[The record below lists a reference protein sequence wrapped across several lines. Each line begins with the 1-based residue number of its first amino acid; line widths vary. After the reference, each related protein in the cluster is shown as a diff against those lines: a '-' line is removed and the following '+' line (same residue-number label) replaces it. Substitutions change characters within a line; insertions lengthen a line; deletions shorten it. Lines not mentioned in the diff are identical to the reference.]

1 MKIFFSVGEPSGD
14 VHGANLIRALKDAYE
29 GDGELQCVGFGGPKM
44 QEAGAE
50 ILFDLTSLAVMWFGR
65 VLWNI
70 GTFFSLAA
78 QAQDYFEIE
87 RPDAVVLIDYPGFNW
102 HIAKRAHKAGIPVYY
117 YSPPQ
122 IWGWAQWRVRKMRK
136 WVDCILSGLPFE
148 TQWFQDQGC
157 RCIYVGHPFFD
168 ETEKQALEGC
178 RQEAVGSSDSLTGGE
193 YVYGGRVLPAL
204 VADNVRSP
212 EITPHSSLLTPHSSP
227 IESSKKAI
235 QIGIFPGSRTQEVEQ
250 NITTMLKAARIIQ
263 EQFAQVSAT
272 PIQFRVAAFKDEH
285 WGIIA
290 PKAAKARLDDI
301 VIEVGAAPKIMASSD
316 AVMAVSGSVS
326 LELLYYTVPSVILYK
341 TSWLGM
347 FLQSI
352 FRKVKYITLVN
363 LLEYGAVSAQAPDLP
378 IAPNPREALF
388 PEFLT
393 ARDKSEAIAYNI
405 LSWISDSEEYERKK
419 EKLEELKS
427 HVCRPGAAQKAAE
440 IILKNMYY

>member
-14 VHGANLIRALKDAYE
+14 VHGANLIRALKNAYQGE
-29 GDGELQCVGFGGPKM
+29 GELQCVGFGGPKM

-50 ILFDLTSLAVMWFGR
+50 LMFDLTSLAVMWFGR

-70 GTFFSLAA
+70 GTFFNLAA
-78 QAQDYFEIE
+78 QAEEYFEIE
-87 RPDAVVLIDYPGFNW
+87 KPNAVVLIDYPGFNW

-168 ETEKQALEGC
+168 ETEKFELGS
-178 RQEAVGSSDSLTGGE
+178 RQEAVGSSE
-193 YVYGGRVLPAL
+193 
-204 VADNVRSP
+204 N
-212 EITPHSSLLTPHSSP
+212 LLATRNSQLAT
-227 IESSKKAI
+227 KKTI

-301 VIEVGAAPKIMASSD
+301 VIEVGAASKIMASSD

-326 LELLYYTVPSVILYK
+326 LELLYYKIPTVILYK
-341 TSWLGM
+341 TCWLGM

-363 LLEYGAVSAQAPDLP
+363 LLEYGAVPAQAPDLP

-393 ARDKSEAIAYNI
+393 ARDASEAVASNI
-405 LSWISDSEEYERKK
+405 LSWISDPEEYERKK

>member
-14 VHGANLIRALKDAYE
+14 VHGANLIRALKNAYKGE
-29 GDGELQCVGFGGPKM
+29 GELQCVGFGGPKM

-50 ILFDLTSLAVMWFGR
+50 LMFDLTSLAVMWFGR

-70 GTFFSLAA
+70 GTFFNLAA
-78 QAQDYFEIE
+78 QAEEYFEIE
-87 RPDAVVLIDYPGFNW
+87 KPNAVVLIDYPGFNW

-168 ETEKQALEGC
+168 ETEKFELGNREQGI
-178 RQEAVGSSDSLTGGE
+178 GNS
-193 YVYGGRVLPAL
+193 
-204 VADNVRSP
+204 NSP
-212 EITPHSSLLTPHSSP
+212 EANLKTPHSSLLTPNSSP
-227 IESSKKAI
+227 IDSKKKTI

-290 PKAAKARLDDI
+290 PKAAKARLDDV
-301 VIEVGAAPKIMASSD
+301 VIEVGAASKIMASSD

-326 LELLYYTVPSVILYK
+326 LELLYYKIPTVILYK
-341 TSWLGM
+341 TCWLGM

-363 LLEYGAVSAQAPDLP
+363 LLEYGAVPAQAPDLP

-393 ARDKSEAIAYNI
+393 ARDASEAIADNI
-405 LSWISDSEEYERKK
+405 LSWISDPEEYERKK

>member
-14 VHGANLIRALKDAYE
+14 VHGANLIRALKDAYQGE
-29 GDGELQCVGFGGPKM
+29 GELQCVGFGGPKM

-50 ILFDLTSLAVMWFGR
+50 LMFDLTSLAVMWFGR

-70 GTFFSLAA
+70 GTFFNLAA
-78 QAQDYFEIE
+78 QAEEYFEIE
-87 RPDAVVLIDYPGFNW
+87 KPNAVVLIDYPGFNW

-168 ETEKQALEGC
+168 ETEKFELGNREQGI
-178 RQEAVGSSDSLTGGE
+178 GNS
-193 YVYGGRVLPAL
+193 
-204 VADNVRSP
+204 NSP
-212 EITPHSSLLTPHSSP
+212 EANLKTPHSSLLTPNSSP
-227 IESSKKAI
+227 IDSKKKTI

-290 PKAAKARLDDI
+290 PKAAKARLDDV
-301 VIEVGAAPKIMASSD
+301 VIEVGAASKIMASSD

-326 LELLYYTVPSVILYK
+326 LELLYYKIPTVILYK
-341 TSWLGM
+341 TCWLGM

-363 LLEYGAVSAQAPDLP
+363 LLEYGAVPAQAPDLP

-393 ARDKSEAIAYNI
+393 ARDASEAVASNI
-405 LSWISDSEEYERKK
+405 LSWISDPEEYERKK

>member
-1 MKIFFSVGEPSGD
+1 MKIFFSAGEPSGD
-14 VHGANLIRALKDAYE
+14 VHGANLIRALKDAYQ
-29 GDGELQCVGFGGPKM
+29 GDDLQCVGFGGPKM
-44 QEAGAE
+44 KEAGAE
-50 ILFDLTSLAVMWFGR
+50 LMFDLTSLAVMWLGG

-70 GTFFSLAA
+70 KTFFSLAA
-78 QAQDYFEIE
+78 QAQEYFEIE
-87 RPDAVVLIDYPGFNW
+87 KPDAVVLIDYPGFNW

-168 ETEKQALEGC
+168 ETEKFELEGS
-178 RQEAVGSSDSLTGGE
+178 RQEAVGSSEDVSSDSTK
-193 YVYGGRVLPAL
+193 
-204 VADNVRSP
+204 N
-212 EITPHSSLLTPHSSP
+212 
-227 IESSKKAI
+227 AI
-235 QIGIFPGSRTQEVEQ
+235 QIGILPGSRTQEVKQ
-250 NITTMLKAARIIQ
+250 NIATMLKAARLIQ
-263 EQFAQVSAT
+263 ERFAQVSSV

-290 PKAAKARLDDI
+290 PKAAKAGLDDI
-301 VIEVGAAPKIMASSD
+301 VIEVGAASKIMATSD

-326 LELLYYTVPSVILYK
+326 LELLYYQVPTVILYK

-363 LLEYGAVSAQAPDLP
+363 LLEYGAVPAQAPDLP
-378 IAPNPREALF
+378 IAPNPRKALF

-393 ARDKSEAIAYNI
+393 ARDMSEEIADNI
-405 LSWISDSEEYERKK
+405 VSWISDPEEYERKR
-419 EKLEELKS
+419 EQLTELKN
-427 HVCRPGAAQKAAE
+427 HVCRPGAAQKAAD

>member
-29 GDGELQCVGFGGPKM
+29 GEGELQCVGFGGPKM

-50 ILFDLTSLAVMWFGR
+50 LLFDLTSLAVMWVGR

-70 GTFFSLAA
+70 GTFFSLAS

-87 RPDAVVLIDYPGFNW
+87 KPDAVVLIDYPGFNW

-136 WVDCILSGLPFE
+136 WVDCVLSGLPFE
-148 TQWFQDQGC
+148 TQWFQDHGC

-168 ETEKQALEGC
+168 ETEKFELEGSRQEAILGN
-178 RQEAVGSSDSLTGGE
+178 RQEAVGSSEVTQNPLATRNSKLAT
-193 YVYGGRVLPAL
+193 
-204 VADNVRSP
+204 
-212 EITPHSSLLTPHSSP
+212 
-227 IESSKKAI
+227 KKAL

-250 NITTMLKAARIIQ
+250 NISTMLKAARIIQ
-263 EQFAQVSAT
+263 ERFAQISAI

-301 VIEVGAAPKIMASSD
+301 VIEVGAASKIMATSD

-326 LELLYYTVPSVILYK
+326 LELLYYIVPTVILYK

-363 LLEYGAVSAQAPDLP
+363 LLEYGAVPAQAPDLP
-378 IAPNPREALF
+378 IAPNPHEALF

-393 ARDKSEAIAYNI
+393 ARDKSEAIAEKI
-405 LSWISDSEEYERKK
+405 LAWISDSEEYEQEK

-427 HVCRPGAAQKAAE
+427 HVCRPGAAQRAAD

>member
-29 GDGELQCVGFGGPKM
+29 GEGELQCVGFGGPKM

-50 ILFDLTSLAVMWFGR
+50 LLFDLTSLAVMWVGR

-70 GTFFSLAA
+70 GTFFSLAS

-87 RPDAVVLIDYPGFNW
+87 KPDAVVLIDYPGFNW

-136 WVDCILSGLPFE
+136 WVDCVLSGLPFE
-148 TQWFQDQGC
+148 TQWFQDHGC

-168 ETEKQALEGC
+168 ETEKFDSI
-178 RQEAVGSSDSLTGGE
+178 RQEA
-193 YVYGGRVLPAL
+193 
-204 VADNVRSP
+204 
-212 EITPHSSLLTPHSSP
+212 
-227 IESSKKAI
+227 IESKRQEALEKSKELPTAYGLLSNDSPTPKKTI

-250 NITTMLKAARIIQ
+250 NISTMLKAARLIQ
-263 EQFAQVSAT
+263 ERFAQVSAV

-301 VIEVGAAPKIMASSD
+301 VIEVGAASKIMATSD

-326 LELLYYTVPSVILYK
+326 LELLYYTVPTVILYK
-341 TSWLGM
+341 TIWLGM

-363 LLEYGAVSAQAPDLP
+363 LLEYGAVPAQAPDLP
-378 IAPNPREALF
+378 IAPNPHEALF

-393 ARDKSEAIAYNI
+393 ARDKSEAIAEKI
-405 LSWISDSEEYERKK
+405 LAWISDSEEYEQEK

-427 HVCRPGAAQKAAE
+427 HVCRPGAAQRAAD

>member
-29 GDGELQCVGFGGPKM
+29 GEDELQCVGFGGPKM
-44 QEAGAE
+44 KEAGAE
-50 ILFDLTSLAVMWFGR
+50 LMFDLTSLAVMWFGR

-70 GTFFSLAA
+70 GTFFNLAI
-78 QAQDYFEIE
+78 QAEEYFEIE
-87 RPDAVVLIDYPGFNW
+87 RPNAVVLIDYPGFNW

-148 TQWFQDQGC
+148 TQWYQDHGC

-168 ETEKQALEGC
+168 ETEKFELEGN
-178 RQEAVGSSDSLTGGE
+178 RQEAVGSSEDSNSRNSQLAT
-193 YVYGGRVLPAL
+193 
-204 VADNVRSP
+204 
-212 EITPHSSLLTPHSSP
+212 
-227 IESSKKAI
+227 KKAI
-235 QIGIFPGSRTQEVEQ
+235 QIGILPGSRTQEVEQ

-263 EQFAQVSAT
+263 EEFAQVSSV

-301 VIEVGAAPKIMASSD
+301 VIEVGAASKIMASSD

-326 LELLYYTVPSVILYK
+326 LELLYYKIPTVILYK
-341 TSWLGM
+341 TCWLGM

-363 LLEYGAVSAQAPDLP
+363 LLEYGAVPINAPDLP

-393 ARDKSEAIAYNI
+393 ARDVSEAIAYNI
-405 LSWISDSEEYERKK
+405 LSWISDPEEYEQKK
-419 EKLEELKS
+419 EKLDELKS

>member
-14 VHGANLIRALKDAYE
+14 IHGANLIRALKAAYT
-29 GDGELQCVGFGGPKM
+29 GEELRCVGFGGPKM

-50 ILFDLTSLAVMWFGR
+50 LMFDLTSLAVMWLGR

-70 GTFFSLAA
+70 NTFFSLAS

-87 RPDAVVLIDYPGFNW
+87 KPDAVVLIDYPGFNW
-102 HIAKRAHKAGIPVYY
+102 HIAKRAHNAGIPVYY

-168 ETEKQALEGC
+168 ETEKFELGNREEGI
-178 RQEAVGSSDSLTGGE
+178 GSSDSLTGGG
-193 YVYGGRVLPAL
+193 YYPPKNKQYLTS
-204 VADNVRSP
+204 ADNVRSP
-212 EITPHSSLLTPHSSP
+212 EITPHSSPNDSP
-227 IESSKKAI
+227 KKTI
-235 QIGIFPGSRTQEVEQ
+235 QIGILPGSRTQEVEQ

-272 PIQFRVAAFKDEH
+272 PIQFRVGAFKDEH

-301 VIEVGAAPKIMASSD
+301 VIEVGAASKIIASSD

-326 LELLYYTVPSVILYK
+326 LELLYHEIPTAILYK

-352 FRKVKYITLVN
+352 FRRVKYITLVN
-363 LLEYGAVSAQAPDLP
+363 LLEYGAVPVRTPDLP

-393 ARDKSEAIAYNI
+393 ARDESEAIAENI
-405 LSWISDSEEYERKK
+405 LTWISDPEEYEQKK
-419 EKLEELKS
+419 EKLEELIS
-427 HVCRPGAAQKAAE
+427 HVCRPGAAEKAAE

>member
-14 VHGANLIRALKDAYE
+14 VHGANLIRALKSMY
-29 GDGELQCVGFGGPKM
+29 GDDLQCVGFGGPKM
-44 QEAGAE
+44 KEAGAE
-50 ILFDLTSLAVMWFGR
+50 ILFDLTSLAVMWLGR

-70 GTFFSLAA
+70 KTFFNLAA

-87 RPDAVVLIDYPGFNW
+87 KPDAVVLIDYPGFNW
-102 HIAKRAHKAGIPVYY
+102 HIAKRAHNAGIPVYY

-136 WVDCILSGLPFE
+136 WVDCVLSGLPFE
-148 TQWFQDQGC
+148 TQWFQDQRC
-157 RCIYVGHPFFD
+157 RCVYVGHPFFD
-168 ETEKQALEGC
+168 ETEKQELEGS
-178 RQEAVGSSDSLTGGE
+178 RQEAVGSSEEFPS
-193 YVYGGRVLPAL
+193 V
-204 VADNVRSP
+204 
-212 EITPHSSLLTPHSSP
+212 
-227 IESSKKAI
+227 SKKKTI
-235 QIGIFPGSRTQEVEQ
+235 QIGILPGSRTQEVEQ
-250 NITTMLKAARIIQ
+250 NISTFLKAARIIQ
-263 EQFAQVSAT
+263 ERFAQVSAT

-301 VIEVGAAPKIMASSD
+301 VIEVGTASKIMASSD

-326 LELLYYTVPSVILYK
+326 LELLYYTIPSVILYK
-341 TSWLGM
+341 TCWLGM

-363 LLEYGAVSAQAPDLP
+363 LLEYGAVPANAPDLP
-378 IAPNPREALF
+378 IAPNPHEALF

-393 ARDKSEAIAYNI
+393 ARDKSEEIAEKI
-405 LSWISDSEEYERKK
+405 LAWISDPEEYERKK
-419 EKLEELKS
+419 DKLTELKS

-440 IILKNMYY
+440 IILTEIEDRYN

>member
-14 VHGANLIRALKDAYE
+14 VHGANLIRALKNAYQGE
-29 GDGELQCVGFGGPKM
+29 GELQCVGFGGPKM

-50 ILFDLTSLAVMWFGR
+50 LMFDLTSLAVMWFGR

-70 GTFFSLAA
+70 GTFFNLAA
-78 QAQDYFEIE
+78 QAEEYFEIE
-87 RPDAVVLIDYPGFNW
+87 KPNAVVLIDYPGFNW

-148 TQWFQDQGC
+148 TQWYQDQGC

-168 ETEKQALEGC
+168 ETEKFELGK
-178 RQEAVGSSDSLTGGE
+178 RQEAVGSSENPLATRNSQLAT
-193 YVYGGRVLPAL
+193 
-204 VADNVRSP
+204 
-212 EITPHSSLLTPHSSP
+212 
-227 IESSKKAI
+227 KKAI
-235 QIGIFPGSRTQEVEQ
+235 RIGIFPGSRTQEVEQ

-263 EQFAQVSAT
+263 EQFAQISAA

-290 PKAAKARLDDI
+290 PKAAKARLDDV
-301 VIEVGAAPKIMASSD
+301 VIEVGAASKIMASSD

-326 LELLYYTVPSVILYK
+326 LELLYYKIPTVILYK
-341 TSWLGM
+341 TCWLGM

-352 FRKVKYITLVN
+352 FRRVKYITLVN
-363 LLEYGAVSAQAPDLP
+363 LLEYGAVPAQAPDLP

-393 ARDKSEAIAYNI
+393 ARDASEAVAGNI
-405 LSWISDSEEYERKK
+405 LSWISDPEEYERKK

-440 IILKNMYY
+440 IILKNLYY

>member
-1 MKIFFSVGEPSGD
+1 MKIFFSSGEPSGD
-14 VHGANLIRALKDAYE
+14 VHGANLIRALKDAYQ
-29 GDGELQCVGFGGPKM
+29 GDDLQCVGFGGPKM
-44 QEAGAE
+44 KEAGAE
-50 ILFDLTSLAVMWFGR
+50 LMFDLTSLAVMWLGG

-70 GTFFSLAA
+70 KTFFRLAA
-78 QAQDYFEIE
+78 QAQEYFEIE
-87 RPDAVVLIDYPGFNW
+87 KPDAVVLIDYPGFNW
-102 HIAKRAHKAGIPVYY
+102 HIAKRAHNAGIPVYY

-168 ETEKQALEGC
+168 ETEKFELEGNRQETVEGK
-178 RQEAVGSSDSLTGGE
+178 RQEARGSSEDVSTAYCL
-193 YVYGGRVLPAL
+193 LPTA
-204 VADNVRSP
+204 S
-212 EITPHSSLLTPHSSP
+212 SSP
-227 IESSKKAI
+227 NDSSKKPV
-235 QIGIFPGSRTQEVEQ
+235 QIGILPGSRTQEVKQ
-250 NITTMLKAARIIQ
+250 NIATMLKAARLIQ
-263 EQFAQVSAT
+263 ERFAQVSSV

-290 PKAAKARLDDI
+290 PKAAKAGLDDI
-301 VIEVGAAPKIMASSD
+301 VIEVGAASKIMATSN

-326 LELLYYTVPSVILYK
+326 LELLYYQVPTVILYK

-363 LLEYGAVSAQAPDLP
+363 LLEYGAVPAQAPDLP

-393 ARDKSEAIAYNI
+393 ARDVSEAIADNI
-405 LSWISDSEEYERKK
+405 VSWISDPEEYERKR
-419 EKLEELKS
+419 EQLTELKS
-427 HVCRPGAAQKAAE
+427 HVCRPGAAQKAAD